1 MTTQPMM
8 GAGSDI
14 SRVLRLHVGWRIMGS
29 DLGLAQEIITVPT
42 SPVQW
47 GLRHS
52 GRGLF
57 QSGNEEL
64 MPRRGSSNYRQQS
77 APFFFFFLGVINLP
91 KTKSWLEEFPSFMR
105 QLSAQI
111 SSSSLLFDIGGV
123 CVSSCVFEIV
133 GDGSQNLQWFMCSH
147 VNKTVMELF

>member
-77 APFFFFFLGVINLP
+77 APFFFFFFWVLLI
-91 KTKSWLEEFPSFMR
+91 SQR
-105 QLSAQI
+105 QRADSRN
-111 SSSSLLFDIGGV
+111 SLLLWGSFRRKSPLHHCCLILAV
-123 CVSSCVFEIV
+123 CVCHRVCLRLLEMVAKIYSDLCV
-133 GDGSQNLQWFMCSH
+133 LML
-147 VNKTVMELF
+147 TRL